1 MRTIHTITTIII
13 ALLGAALHAQGPV
26 SLSLQQALDMAAKQ
40 SYAVQASALEAEKA
54 QAKIKEITG
63 MGLPQISGTGTMQ
76 NYIEV
81 PTMVV
86 PNFFGGDELMKV
98 QFGVP
103 WSLSGGVQLNQL
115 IFDGSYLVGL
125 QATRELRT
133 KSTKDLEQTVLTAR
147 VQAAKAYLGVL
158 AAEEGIRLIGESLP
172 VLEKANTDA
181 RAMFEQGMIEST
193 DSDRLTVQL
202 DEVRNQQRTMQQ
214 QARVARAYLN
224 LVLGLPTGTPITLT
238 DALQPLLDDPKEVG
252 LADAAFDVNQHV
264 DQQVAQSMLRLG
276 ELDVRNKKAA
286 YLPSLA
292 GFINY
297 QQQYNYTS
305 FDVGNGSWWFP
316 ASLWGLQLNVPI
328 FSSGMR
334 HQQVRQAKLSLE
346 QAGINAKATE
356 QRLLAE
362 REQQQA
368 ILRAAQ
374 DSYETGKK
382 NLALSR
388 SIFDRTSVKFT
399 EGVASSFELTQEHG
413 NYLSTQ
419 QNYIQRIVD
428 LLQAR
433 ADMRKALDAY

>member
-1 MRTIHTITTIII
+1 MRTIHTIII
-13 ALLGAALHAQGPV
+13 LLAAMALHAQGPV
-26 SLSLQQALDMAAKQ
+26 SLSLRQALDMAAKQ
-40 SYAVQASALEAEKA
+40 SYAVQASTLEAEKA
-54 QAKIKEITG
+54 EAKIKEITG
-63 MGLPQISGTGTMQ
+63 MGLPQISGTGSMQ
-76 NYIEV
+76 NYLKV
-81 PTMVV
+81 PKMVV
-86 PNFFGGDELMKV
+86 PDFFGGDDVMVIEFAL
-98 QFGVP
+98 P
-103 WSLSGGVQLNQL
+103 WTITGAVQLQQL

-125 QATRELRT
+125 KAARELRT
-133 KSTKDLEQTVLTAR
+133 KSTKDLEQAALNAR

-172 VLEKANTDA
+172 VLEKASNDA
-181 RAMFEQGMIEST
+181 QAMVLQGMIEST

-202 DEVRNQQRTMQQ
+202 EEVRNQQRNLEQ

-224 LVLGLPTGTPITLT
+224 LVLGLPTGTPTTLT
-238 DALQPLLDDPKEVG
+238 DALQPLLDDPAEAG
-252 LADAAFDVNQHV
+252 LAEAAFDVNQHV

-286 YLPSLA
+286 YLPSLG
-292 GFINY
+292 GFFNY
-297 QQQYNYTS
+297 QQAYNYME
-305 FDVGNGSWWFP
+305 FDIGNGSWWFP
-316 ASLWGLQLNVPI
+316 GSLWGLQLNVPI

-346 QAGINAKATE
+346 QANVNAKATE

-362 REQQQA
+362 KEQQQA

-374 DSYETGKK
+374 DSYDTGRR

-388 SIFDRTSVKFT
+388 SIFDRTSIKFT
-399 EGVASSFELTQEHG
+399 EGMASSFELTQEHG
-413 NYLSTQ
+413 NYLTMQ
-419 QNYIQRIVD
+419 QTYIQRIVD

>member
-1 MRTIHTITTIII
+1 MRTIHTIIILLAAM
-13 ALLGAALHAQGPV
+13 ALRAQGPV

-40 SYAVQASALEAEKA
+40 SYAVQASTLEAEKA
-54 QAKIKEITG
+54 EAKIKEITG
-63 MGLPQISGTGTMQ
+63 MGLPQISGTGSMQ
-76 NYIEV
+76 NYLKV
-81 PTMVV
+81 PKMVV
-86 PNFFGGDELMKV
+86 PDFFGGDDVMVIEFAL
-98 QFGVP
+98 P
-103 WSLSGGVQLNQL
+103 WTITGAVQLQQL

-125 QATRELRT
+125 KAARELRT
-133 KSTKDLEQTVLTAR
+133 KSTKDLEQAALNAR

-172 VLEKANTDA
+172 VLEKASNDA
-181 RAMFEQGMIEST
+181 QAMVLQGMIEST

-202 DEVRNQQRTMQQ
+202 EEVRNQQRNLEQ

-224 LVLGLPTGTPITLT
+224 LVLGLPTGTPTTLT
-238 DALQPLLDDPKEVG
+238 DALQPLLDDPAEAG
-252 LADAAFDVNQHV
+252 LAEAAFDVNQHV

-286 YLPSLA
+286 YLPSLG
-292 GFINY
+292 GFFNY
-297 QQQYNYTS
+297 QQAYNYME
-305 FDVGNGSWWFP
+305 FDIGNGSWWFP
-316 ASLWGLQLNVPI
+316 GSLWGLQLNVPI

-346 QAGINAKATE
+346 QANVNAKATE

-362 REQQQA
+362 KEQQQA

-374 DSYETGKK
+374 DSYDTGRR

-388 SIFDRTSVKFT
+388 SIFDRTSIKFT
-399 EGVASSFELTQEHG
+399 EGMASSFELTQEHG
-413 NYLSTQ
+413 NYLTMQ
-419 QNYIQRIVD
+419 QTYIQRIVD

>member
-1 MRTIHTITTIII
+1 MRTIHTIII
-13 ALLGAALHAQGPV
+13 LLAAMALHAQGPV

-40 SYAVQASALEAEKA
+40 SYAVQASTLEAEKA
-54 QAKIKEITG
+54 EAKIKEITG
-63 MGLPQISGTGTMQ
+63 MGLPQISGTGSMQ
-76 NYIEV
+76 NYLKV
-81 PTMVV
+81 PKMVV
-86 PNFFGGDELMKV
+86 PDFFGGDDVMVIEFAL
-98 QFGVP
+98 P
-103 WSLSGGVQLNQL
+103 WTITGAVQLQQL

-125 QATRELRT
+125 KAARELRT
-133 KSTKDLEQTVLTAR
+133 KSTKDLEQAALNAR

-172 VLEKANTDA
+172 VLEKASNDA
-181 RAMFEQGMIEST
+181 QAMVLQGMIEST

-202 DEVRNQQRTMQQ
+202 EEVRNQQRNLEQ

-224 LVLGLPTGTPITLT
+224 LVLGLPTGTPTTLT
-238 DALQPLLDDPKEVG
+238 DALQPLLDDPAEAG
-252 LADAAFDVNQHV
+252 LAEAAFDVNQHV

-286 YLPSLA
+286 YLPSLG
-292 GFINY
+292 GFFNY
-297 QQQYNYTS
+297 QQAYNYME
-305 FDVGNGSWWFP
+305 FDIGNGSWWFP
-316 ASLWGLQLNVPI
+316 GSLWGLQLNVPI

-346 QAGINAKATE
+346 QANVNAKATE

-362 REQQQA
+362 KEQQQA

-374 DSYETGKK
+374 DSYDTGRR

-388 SIFDRTSVKFT
+388 SIFDRTSIKFT
-399 EGVASSFELTQEHG
+399 EGMASSFELTQEHG
-413 NYLSTQ
+413 NYLTMQ
-419 QNYIQRIVD
+419 QTYIQRIVD